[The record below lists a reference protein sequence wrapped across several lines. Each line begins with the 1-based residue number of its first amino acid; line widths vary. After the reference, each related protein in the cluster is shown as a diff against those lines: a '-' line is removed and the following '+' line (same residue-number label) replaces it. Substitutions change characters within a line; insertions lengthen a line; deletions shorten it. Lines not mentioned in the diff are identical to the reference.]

1 MNPGQQKQYE
11 LMLEYSPSSAR
22 RYAQFVSRE
31 GYLEKATD
39 QRLYRRQHSKNRR
52 NPHETN

>member
-22 RYAQFVSRE
+22 RYAQFVSRK
-31 GYLEKATD
+31 GYFDKITD
-39 QRLYRRQHSKNRR
+39 QRLYRRQHSKKGQDK
-52 NPHETN
+52 PS